1 MRIISGRYKGLQ
13 LHTPRGDAIRPTSD
27 RVRETVFSVLGPS
40 WNAKTV
46 LDLFAGTG
54 AFGLEALSR
63 GAESVT
69 FVDMSN
75 KALTLIRRN
84 LGKIGATA
92 PIYKHRA
99 ESFLR
104 HSGKRGDQYDL
115 IFCDPPYES
124 RLSER
129 ILALIRENRC
139 LADDGMVI
147 YESRN
152 QSSELPIDTGF
163 TLVREKVVGD
173 TRITFLTS
181 NTLV

>member
-1 MRIISGRYKGLQ
+1 MRIISGQYKGIQ

-27 RVRETVFSVLGPS
+27 RVRETIFSILGPS
-40 WNAKTV
+40 WRPKTV

-84 LGKIGATA
+84 LEKIGATA
-92 PIYKHRA
+92 PMYKSRA

-104 HSGKRGDQYDL
+104 QSGTRGDQYDL
-115 IFCDPPYES
+115 IFCDPPYQS
-124 RLSER
+124 RLAER
-129 ILALIRENRC
+129 ILTLIREHQC
-139 LADDGMVI
+139 LSVGGMVI

-152 QSSELPIDTGF
+152 QSSGLPIDEGF
-163 TLVREKVVGD
+163 TLVREKIVGD
-173 TRITFLTS
+173 TRITFLTL
-181 NTLV
+181 NTLE